1 MIDEGLSKFPVETVA
16 VVTLNFV
23 ILRFFHYG
31 EFYSGVTI
39 ACVK

>member
-1 MIDEGLSKFPVETVA
+1 MKPLA
-16 VVTLNFV
+16 VVTLNFA